1 MFHLWACQENRRGCL
16 LFTETASANYRIRWG
31 SLKAKLDVGSTARSM
46 KVNTSYDRDLRAIG
60 QALEIRGI
68 TVFEIKNQPGRYIV
82 RGTPDKPSSLIA
94 SMRRWTH
101 KGESDD
107 TGTINY
113 SAQEIEEIERQGKKK
128 RVKSGRL
135 PDFYN
140 LSSTLRTLGAY
151 LNSKNAQLLE
161 LHKRPLTVTLLYQNN
176 HGHPHME
183 DRTIA
188 SFFNV
193 FVESHGKRS
202 RVNG

>member
-1 MFHLWACQENRRGCL
+1 MK
-16 LFTETASANYRIRWG
+16 
-31 SLKAKLDVGSTARSM
+31 LKM
-46 KVNTSYDRDLRAIG
+46 SYDRDLRAIG
-60 QALEIRGI
+60 QALELRGI
-68 TVFEIKNQPGRYIV
+68 TVFEIKNQPGRYVV

-94 SMRRWTH
+94 SMRRWAR
-101 KGESDD
+101 KDEGDSA
-107 TGTINY
+107 GTINY

-128 RVKSGRL
+128 RVKSDRL

-140 LSSTLRTLGAY
+140 LSNTLRTLGAY
-151 LNSKNAQLLE
+151 LNSKDAQLLE

-193 FVESHGKRS
+193 FVERHGKRS
-202 RVNG
+202 RVND